1 MKRYLPMAAL
11 LALGIGACLPASG
24 GSGSVSHLSLDDVGG
39 KRHYLSDYIG
49 KRKAVVMAFWAT
61 WCVPCK
67 EELPVLQKI
76 YERERANGLEII
88 AIAMDGPETQAQ
100 VGAQAQQMGLT
111 FPVLLDTDSRA
122 VALYNPKRAAP
133 MLRIFD
139 ADGRIA
145 YSHTTFRPSM
155 ARKLERKIV
164 SVLRG
169 GGTDGSDRRRP
180 SRRRTRVA
188 QDDDD

>member
-1 MKRYLPMAAL
+1 MKRYLTLAAL
-11 LALGIGACLPASG
+11 TVLLCGACVPAKG
-24 GSGSVSHLSLDDVGG
+24 GSGSVSHLSLDDIDG

-49 KRKAVVMAFWAT
+49 RKKAVVMTFWAT

-67 EELPVLQKI
+67 DELPVLQKI
-76 YERERANGLEII
+76 YERERDRGLEIL

-100 VGAQAQQMGLT
+100 VGSQAQQMGLT
-111 FPVLLDTDSRA
+111 FPVLLDSDSRA

-139 ADGRIA
+139 ADGRIV

-164 SVLRG
+164 GVLRG
-169 GGTDGSDRRRP
+169 DGNDSRRRG
-180 SRRRTRVA
+180 RRTRVA
-188 QDDDD
+188 QGDDD

>member
-1 MKRYLPMAAL
+1 MKRYLLAIAATLAAL
-11 LALGIGACLPASG
+11 SSACVPAKG
-24 GSGSVSHLSLDDVGG
+24 GSGSVSHLSLDDVDG

-49 KRKAVVMAFWAT
+49 RKKAVVMTFWAT

-67 EELPVLQKI
+67 DELPVLQKI
-76 YERERANGLEII
+76 YERERDRGLEII

-139 ADGRIA
+139 EDGRIV

-155 ARKLERKIV
+155 ARKLERKIT

-169 GGTDGSDRRRP
+169 GRDGDDSRRPRRR
-180 SRRRTRVA
+180 RRRVA
-188 QDDDD
+188 QDDD